1 MHICSHKINDVG
13 KKNQRTYHERFIQI
27 QFKITIA
34 LFKKENKKNI
44 IKYCSI
50 NMAIIAINKR

>member
-34 LFKKENKKNI
+34 LFNKENKRNI
-44 IKYCSI
+44 IKVLFDQYGNNC
-50 NMAIIAINKR
+50 NK